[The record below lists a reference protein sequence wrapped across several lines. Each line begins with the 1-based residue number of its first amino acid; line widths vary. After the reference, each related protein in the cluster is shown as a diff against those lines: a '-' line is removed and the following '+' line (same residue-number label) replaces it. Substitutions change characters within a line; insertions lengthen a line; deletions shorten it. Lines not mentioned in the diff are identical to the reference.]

1 MTSNSIIKIS
11 SIISFINDTK
21 IFSKGENSFECGY
34 VVNFHYLHDVG
45 ILSGQVH
52 ASMKNRLYDV
62 KIFFKNKIIEQASCT
77 CSTGQTKCHHMVS
90 LLLHGH
96 KNISVTDISC
106 SWSKKSV
113 QANVEVCT
121 IDDLYTNNFKAVTDT
136 QNIDFKTLCLS
147 KLLAVQQTIGF
158 AWLLSPEPPVE
169 DYSDI
174 LILEHAIHSEEFS
187 TSQNRR
193 LMLSEVCKLSAENIK
208 DISSKTI
215 GQAENI
221 KWCLYRNFRLTSSN
235 FHKIIHATKI
245 NRYPNSLFKTL
256 LGKYVVGVKS
266 IEWGRTHEVIAIQ
279 EFEKVYKCNVIK
291 TGIWLHESGFLGAS
305 PDGLLLKNHIM
316 FCIEVKCPYKFRN
329 ENLNTTLSNTKDN
342 IVTFDTTKNDFVLNS
357 DHQYYHQIQGQI
369 YMTKR
374 S

>member
-1 MTSNSIIKIS
+1 
-11 SIISFINDTK
+11 
-21 IFSKGENSFECGY
+21 
-34 VVNFHYLHDVG
+34 
-45 ILSGQVH
+45 
-52 ASMKNRLYDV
+52 
-62 KIFFKNKIIEQASCT
+62 
-77 CSTGQTKCHHMVS
+77 MVS

-113 QANVEVCT
+113 QANEEVST

-136 QNIDFKTLCLS
+136 QNVDFKTLCLS
-147 KLLAVQQTIGF
+147 KLLAVQQTVGF
-158 AWLLSPEPPVE
+158 TWLLSPEPPVE

-193 LMLSEVCKLSAENIK
+193 LMLSELCKLSAENIK

-235 FHKIIHATKI
+235 FHKIIHASKI

-256 LGKYVVGVKS
+256 LGKYVVEGVKS
-266 IEWGRTHEVIAIQ
+266 IEWGKTHEIIAIQ

-305 PDGLLLKNHIM
+305 PDALLLKNDIM

-329 ENLNTTLSNTKDN
+329 ENLNTALSNTKDY
-342 IVTFDTTKNDFVLNS
+342 ILKFDTTKNDFVLNS
-357 DHQYYHQIQGQI
+357 DHQYYHQIQGQM
-369 YMTKR
+369 YMTKVSSAMLIIWTLKSLVVFKIDR
-374 S
+374 DPNWFVNIELLLNFYHDKFIPYILTNNETNN